1 MHGSRSLVSA
11 GGLALMLLAVGVAM
25 VPGAGAADVL
35 LLHMLGLISARMLRS
50 VSVVMAALLM
60 GAACCVVAFICSTS
74 DLSASMVARY
84 GSMMFVT
91 LLVTALAM
99 A

>member
-1 MHGSRSLVSA
+1 MRGSRSLVSA

-60 GAACCVVAFICSTS
+60 DQQG
-74 DLSASMVARY
+74 
-84 GSMMFVT
+84 
-91 LLVTALAM
+91 LL
-99 A
+99 